1 MNPQYASAVAAAA
14 ASQAGLGGSPN
25 GDAGNIQHL
34 QNLAQLQFRG
44 GQTQAAVGGLSGD
57 ASNVASNNAAAAS
70 ASAAAA
76 DNSAKATEIQRAAK
90 AKFDASM
97 VDPNN
102 YTRTVAK
109 DGGYNFFNPAGQPIT
124 VAQYSQ
130 ATGKQIP
137 ESLKGSNNQND
148 SQFTKDYQTLLTYGH
163 AMTGDQAALD
173 KFKSS
178 PEGTAFLSNKDNK
191 NKTYAEV
198 VNDFSNHYGSYMQPQ
213 QLNTINPVSN
223 GVDHSNDILGGTQAG
238 WLSDFLNGTRQ
249 GVTYR

>member
-90 AKFDASM
+90 AKYDEAMS
-97 VDPNN
+97 DPNN

-124 VAQYSQ
+124 VAQYAQGS
-130 ATGKQIP
+130 GKQIP
-137 ESLKGSNNQND
+137 EALKGSNNQQD
-148 SQFTKDYQTLLTYGH
+148 TQFTNDYQKLIDYGH
-163 AMTGDQAALD
+163 ALAGDKTALD
-173 KFKSS
+173 KFK
-178 PEGTAFLSNKDNK
+178 ASNSDWLAANS
-191 NKTYAEV
+191 NKTYADV
-198 VNDFSNHYGSYMQPQ
+198 VGDFKDHYGNYMQPNQ
-213 QLNTINPVSN
+213 TNTFQDKNVAGQPIVNDTASPV
-223 GVDHSNDILGGTQAG
+223 GVGNWLG
-238 WLSDFLNGTRQ
+238 DFLQQRS
-249 GVTYR
+249 GVNYR